1 MNDPQTLADQLER
14 GGTEFLPYTKW
25 MTRSDTLALA
35 RRAIG
40 LTAAGADGWQL
51 ERGQDGVTITRV
63 GPPPSGTISL
73 PGRLVHRDP
82 KKRKV
87 FHAREGCGM
96 VEDHPEAYVEA
107 VDIPAVDLRPCA
119 RCFG

>member
-1 MNDPQTLADQLER
+1 MNDPQALADQLDR
-14 GGTEFLPYTKW
+14 GGTAFLPFSTW
-25 MTRSDTLALA
+25 MTRSDTLVLA

-51 ERGQDGVTITRV
+51 KRGQDGVTIKRL
-63 GPPPSGTISL
+63 GPAPSGTMSL
-73 PGRLVHRDP
+73 PDRLVHRDP

-87 FHAREGCGM
+87 FHARDGCGM
-96 VEDHPEAYVEA
+96 VEDYPDDYVEA